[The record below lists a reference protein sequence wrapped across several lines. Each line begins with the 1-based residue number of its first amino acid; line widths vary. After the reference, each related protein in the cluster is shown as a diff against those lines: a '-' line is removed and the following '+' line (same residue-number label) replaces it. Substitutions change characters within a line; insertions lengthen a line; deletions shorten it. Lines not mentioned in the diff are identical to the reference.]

1 MENFLNFLKSQ
12 NYQYKKPSVLFG
24 TQNNKTV
31 KGEAK
36 GYKTFIIYMSPEK
49 QNTLG
54 KNLCPKASEG
64 CKQSCLFTAGMGA
77 FSNVKIGRINKT
89 EYFLKDRV
97 GFMQQAAKEIKKAV
111 KKHGAENIAIR
122 LNGTTDI
129 PFENIPFEFEGEVY
143 SNIMEIFPDV
153 QFYDYTKVFNRF
165 TKKLP
170 ANYDLTFSRS
180 EDERN
185 QTEAEALLI
194 LGHNVAAVFK
204 NQLPAFYGG
213 YQIIDGDE
221 TDLTFLHPKGVILGL
236 KAKGKA
242 KKDISGF
249 VINN

>member
-1 MENFLNFLKSQ
+1 MENFLNFLNSI
-12 NYQYKKPSVLFG
+12 NFNYKKPETLFG
-24 TQNNKTV
+24 VQNSKTI
-31 KGEAK
+31 KGEKK

-49 QNTLG
+49 QNSLG
-54 KNLCPKASEG
+54 KNLCSKASEG
-64 CKQSCLFTAGMGA
+64 CKKSCLFTAGRGS
-77 FSNVKIGRINKT
+77 FPNVKLSRINKT
-89 EYFLKDRV
+89 EYFLRDRE
-97 GFMQQAAKEIKKAV
+97 GFLQQAAKEIKKAV

-129 PFENIPFEFEGEVY
+129 PFENIPFLFEGEVY
-143 SNIMEIFPDV
+143 SNIMEIFPNV

-170 ANYDLTFSRS
+170 KNYDLTFSRS
-180 EDERN
+180 EDPIN
-185 QTEAEALLI
+185 QKEAEALLI
-194 LGHNVAAVFK
+194 LGNNVAAVFK
-204 NQLPAFYGG
+204 NELPAFYGG

-242 KKDISGF
+242 KKDTTGF

>member
-1 MENFLNFLKSQ
+1 MENFLNFLKSL
-12 NYQYKKPSVLFG
+12 NYEYKKPIVLFG

-31 KGEAK
+31 KGEKK

-49 QNTLG
+49 QNSLG

-64 CKQSCLFTAGMGA
+64 CKQACLFTAGMGA

-89 EYFLKDRV
+89 EYFLRDRD

-129 PFENIPFEFEGEVY
+129 PFENIAFNFEGVVY

-153 QFYDYTKVFNRF
+153 QFYDYTKIFNRL
-165 TKKLP
+165 TKQLP
-170 ANYDLTFSRS
+170 KNYDLTFSRS
-180 EDERN
+180 EN
-185 QTEAEALLI
+185 WINHSEAQEALK
-194 LGHNVAAVFK
+194 LGFNVAAVFK
-204 NQLPAFYGG
+204 NELPTNLDG
-213 YQIIDGDE
+213 YLIVDGDE

-242 KKDISGF
+242 KKDTTGF
-249 VINN
+249 VICN

>member
-1 MENFLNFLKSQ
+1 MENFLNFLKTQ
-12 NYQYKKPSVLFG
+12 NYQYKKPTVLFG

-49 QNTLG
+49 QNSLG
-54 KNLCPKASEG
+54 KNLCSKASEG
-64 CKQSCLFTAGMGA
+64 CKKSCLFTAGMGA

-89 EYFLKDRV
+89 EYFLKDRE

-129 PFENIPFEFEGEVY
+129 PFENIPFLFEGEVY
-143 SNIMEIFPDV
+143 SNIMEIFPQV
-153 QFYDYTKVFNRF
+153 QFYDYTKIF
-165 TKKLP
+165 TRLTNKLP

-180 EDERN
+180 EDPIN
-185 QTEAEALLI
+185 QEQAKAVI
-194 LGHNVAAVFK
+194 SLGHNVAVVFK
-204 NQLPAFYGG
+204 NELPAFYDG

>member
-1 MENFLNFLKSQ
+1 MENFLNFLKTQ

-49 QNTLG
+49 QNSLG

-64 CKQSCLFTAGMGA
+64 CKQACLFTAGMGA

-89 EYFLKDRV
+89 EYFLRDRV

-129 PFENIPFEFEGEVY
+129 PFENIPFEFEGVVY
-143 SNIMEIFPDV
+143 SNIMEIFPQV
-153 QFYDYTKVFNRF
+153 QFYDYTKVFNRL

-170 ANYDLTFSRS
+170 KNYDLTFSRS
-180 EDERN
+180 EDAIN
-185 QTEAEALLI
+185 HYEAGEALK
-194 LGHNVAAVFK
+194 LGYNVAAVFK
-204 NQLPAFYGG
+204 NELPTNLDG
-213 YQIIDGDE
+213 YLIVDGDE